1 MMKKRQQHPSYLV
14 CVERALSRSSSPLSV
29 DDLIERVKAE
39 RPVGKGVRSQIYQAL
54 NRLYQAIPVEPGRYG
69 WLSTLLKGQ
78 TFRHTLTSFELR
90 QGVLLL
96 DELEHAVFFPQ
107 FFQSHAPDS
116 RIVHLQ
122 LLGGGALEVQATIV
136 RGTWAL
142 RLGDTFQKWVDEVGG
157 AAHDS
162 LLIHVEDAVGGVY
175 TVRLQPRESRREQEV
190 LARNVALAQAA
201 EEIIA
206 GDRKV
211 RTAVPVWELAAM
223 LIGRGLFT
231 DPTPPDDMHYVLHEY
246 TQLQLLPDGYAKHPV
261 PYSSTGR
268 SARRDDWALTGA
280 PAPPWL
286 DAGDDPMGP
295 DFFEMDIPFEEEDP
309 FGEDVYIGDDF
320 GPYFPEGFA
329 APGGEDLFYADD
341 KNLFGIM
348 GDEADLFMQGD
359 TCESYETY
367 LQEFEALSTDE
378 PPLSHMDFHLLEA
391 ELEMLVGLE
400 QEFGYLM
407 PEQEAR
413 KQQLAAQ
420 LFIDPDLFFGGDWD
434 EDWDSPDWE
443 PPFPGF

>member
-116 RIVHLQ
+116 RTVRLQ
-122 LLGGGALEVQATIV
+122 LLGGAALEVQATIV

-142 RLGDTFQKWVDEVGG
+142 RLGGAFKEWVEEVGG
-157 AAHDS
+157 AAKDS
-162 LLIHVEDAVGGVY
+162 LLIHVEDATTGVY

-223 LIGRGLFT
+223 LIGRSLFAH
-231 DPTPPDDMHYVLHEY
+231 PTPPDDMHYVLHEY
-246 TQLQLLPDGYAKHPV
+246 TQLQLLP
-261 PYSSTGR
+261 
-268 SARRDDWALTGA
+268 
-280 PAPPWL
+280 
-286 DAGDDPMGP
+286 
-295 DFFEMDIPFEEEDP
+295 
-309 FGEDVYIGDDF
+309 
-320 GPYFPEGFA
+320 
-329 APGGEDLFYADD
+329 
-341 KNLFGIM
+341 
-348 GDEADLFMQGD
+348 
-359 TCESYETY
+359 
-367 LQEFEALSTDE
+367 
-378 PPLSHMDFHLLEA
+378 
-391 ELEMLVGLE
+391 
-400 QEFGYLM
+400 
-407 PEQEAR
+407 
-413 KQQLAAQ
+413 
-420 LFIDPDLFFGGDWD
+420 
-434 EDWDSPDWE
+434 
-443 PPFPGF
+443 